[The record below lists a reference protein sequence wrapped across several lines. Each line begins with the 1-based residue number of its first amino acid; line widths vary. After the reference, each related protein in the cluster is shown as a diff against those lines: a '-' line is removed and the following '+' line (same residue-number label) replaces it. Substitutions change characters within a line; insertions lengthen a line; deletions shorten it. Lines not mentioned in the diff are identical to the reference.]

1 MLAAVMTTGRPLR
14 CLPRSSATLAAAVV
28 ACGLLG
34 ACSEPAANTPVAEQA
49 EDAAAPLSAETR
61 AGPVV
66 AVVSLAPPSPRL
78 GDPLVLTLTV
88 SAEPG
93 VTVEM
98 PAFGDALGRF
108 AIVDYAPREET
119 MEDGQA
125 RFSQRYTLQ
134 ASASGRQRI
143 PQLRVEFVDERDGSV
158 DERGGIDDER
168 GGQRAAKARE
178 LLTEELGFE
187 VESVLPEGAV
197 VDELRPARPM
207 LAELQGPW
215 WARHWPW
222 FAVGV
227 LVLAGTVGGLLVWLR
242 RADQRARTTAFERAI
257 ERLERL
263 QRRGLPGSAD
273 LDAWY
278 VELSDIVRRYI
289 EARFGLRAPELTTE
303 EFLAEAGRSAELT
316 PSHRSLLSA
325 FLERCDRVKFARY
338 SPGDTE
344 SHEALQLA
352 RQFLRETRDAASQQA
367 DASAPQPAPP
377 AGATG

>member
-1 MLAAVMTTGRPLR
+1 MLAAAMTTTGRPPR
-14 CLPRSSATLAAAVV
+14 RFPRSSPALAAALA

-61 AGPVV
+61 VGPVV

-78 GDPLVLTLTV
+78 GDPLVLTLTI

-119 MEDGQA
+119 TEDGQT

-158 DERGGIDDER
+158 DERDS
-168 GGQRAAKARE
+168 QRAARARE

-187 VESVLPEGAV
+187 VASVLPEGAV

-227 LVLAGTVGGLLVWLR
+227 LALAGAVGGLLVWLR
-242 RADQRARTTAFERAI
+242 RTDQRARTTAFERAI

-263 QRRGLPGSAD
+263 QRRGLPSTAE

-367 DASAPQPAPP
+367 DASAPQPA
-377 AGATG
+377 AGASA

>member
-1 MLAAVMTTGRPLR
+1 MLAAAMTTGRPPR
-14 CLPRSSATLAAAVV
+14 RPPRSSATLAAALA
-28 ACGLLG
+28 ACGLLS
-34 ACSEPAANTPVAEQA
+34 ACSEPAANTPVAEQP

-61 AGPVV
+61 AGPVF
-66 AVVSLAPPSPRL
+66 AVVSLAPSSPRL

-119 MEDGQA
+119 TEDGQA

-143 PQLRVEFVDERDGSV
+143 PRLRVEFVDERDGS
-158 DERGGIDDER
+158 DDER
-168 GGQRAAKARE
+168 DQRATKARE

-227 LVLAGTVGGLLVWLR
+227 LLLAAAVGGLLVWLR

-273 LDAWY
+273 LDGWY

-367 DASAPQPAPP
+367 DASAPQPA
-377 AGATG
+377 AGASA

>member
-1 MLAAVMTTGRPLR
+1 MTTGRSPR
-14 CLPRSSATLAAAVV
+14 RLPRSSAALATALV

-49 EDAAAPLSAETR
+49 EDAAAPLAAETR
-61 AGPVV
+61 VGPVV

-119 MEDGQA
+119 TEDGQLLL
-125 RFSQRYTLQ
+125 SQRYTLQ

-143 PQLRVEFVDERDGSV
+143 PQLRVEFVDERDGS
-158 DERGGIDDER
+158 DDDR
-168 GGQRAAKARE
+168 DQRAAKARE

-197 VDELRPARPM
+197 IDELRPARPM

-227 LVLAGTVGGLLVWLR
+227 LALAGAVGGLLVWLR

-263 QRRGLPGSAD
+263 QRRGLPNTAE

-377 AGATG
+377 AGASA

>member
-1 MLAAVMTTGRPLR
+1 MPAAAMTTCRPPR
-14 CLPRSSATLAAAVV
+14 RLPRSSTALAAALA

-34 ACSEPAANTPVAEQA
+34 ACSEPAANTPVAAQA
-49 EDAAAPLSAETR
+49 EDAAEPLSAETR
-61 AGPVV
+61 VGPVV

-119 MEDGQA
+119 TENGKLLL
-125 RFSQRYTLQ
+125 SQRYTLQ

-143 PQLRVEFVDERDGSV
+143 PRLRVEFVDERDDINGSG
-158 DERGGIDDER
+158 DGRDD
-168 GGQRAAKARE
+168 QRAAKARE

-227 LVLAGTVGGLLVWLR
+227 LALAGAVGGLLVWLR
-242 RADQRARTTAFERAI
+242 RTDQRARTTAFERAI

-367 DASAPQPAPP
+367 DASAPQPA
-377 AGATG
+377 AGASA

>member
-1 MLAAVMTTGRPLR
+1 MTTGRSPRRHQRSALA
-14 CLPRSSATLAAAVV
+14 LPAALA

-34 ACSEPAANTPVAEQA
+34 ACSEPAAEAPVAEQA
-49 EDAAAPLSAETR
+49 EGAAEPLAAETR
-61 AGPVV
+61 VGPVV

-78 GDPLVLTLTV
+78 GDPLALTLAV

-119 MEDGQA
+119 TEDGQLLL
-125 RFSQRYTLQ
+125 SQRYTLQ

-143 PQLRVEFVDERDGSV
+143 PRLRVEFVDERDGS
-158 DERGGIDDER
+158 DDER
-168 GGQRAAKARE
+168 DQRATKARE

-227 LVLAGTVGGLLVWLR
+227 LLLAAAVGGLLVWLR

-303 EFLAEAGRSAELT
+303 EFLAETGRSAELT

-367 DASAPQPAPP
+367 DASTPQPAPP
-377 AGATG
+377 AGATA

>member
-1 MLAAVMTTGRPLR
+1 MTTCRPPR
-14 CLPRSSATLAAAVV
+14 RLPRSNPAFAAALA

-34 ACSEPAANTPVAEQA
+34 ACSEPAANTPVAAQA

-61 AGPVV
+61 VGPVV

-98 PAFGDALGRF
+98 PAFGEALGRF

-119 MEDGQA
+119 TEDGQV

-158 DERGGIDDER
+158 DER
-168 GGQRAAKARE
+168 AAKARE
-178 LLTEELGFE
+178 LLTEELGFK
-187 VESVLPEGAV
+187 VESVLPEGPV

-227 LVLAGTVGGLLVWLR
+227 LALAGAVGGLLVWLR
-242 RADQRARTTAFERAI
+242 RADQRARTTAFERTI

-263 QRRGLPGSAD
+263 QRRGLPSTAE

-377 AGATG
+377 AGASA

>member
-1 MLAAVMTTGRPLR
+1 MTNPAPRRPL
-14 CLPRSSATLAAAVV
+14 PHGLALIAVL
-28 ACGLLG
+28 AGLGLLS
-34 ACSEPAANTPVAEQA
+34 ACSEPATDAQLPQQA
-49 EDAAAPLSAETR
+49 EDAAPPLSAETR
-61 AGPVV
+61 DGPIS
-66 AVVSLAPPSPRL
+66 AVVSLAPPRPRL
-78 GDPLVLTLTV
+78 GDPLVLTLAV

-108 AIVDYAPREET
+108 AIVDYTPREEIT
-119 MEDGQA
+119 DDGGTKL
-125 RFSQRYTLQ
+125 SQRYTLQ
-134 ASASGRQRI
+134 AAASGRQRI
-143 PQLRVEFVDERDGSV
+143 PALRVEFVDERA
-158 DERGGIDDER
+158 
-168 GGQRAAKARE
+168 GQRDAKARE

-197 VDELRPARPM
+197 AEQLRPARAM

-215 WARHWPW
+215 WARYWPW
-222 FAVGV
+222 LAAGALALCGAVG
-227 LVLAGTVGGLLVWLR
+227 ALLFWLR
-242 RADQRARTTAFERAI
+242 RAEQRARTTAFERAMQ
-257 ERLERL
+257 RLERL
-263 QRRGLPGSAD
+263 QRRGLPASAE

-303 EFLAEAGRSAELT
+303 EFLAEAGRSADLT

-352 RQFLRETRDAASQQA
+352 RQFLRETRDAPSHG
-367 DASAPQPAPP
+367 DEPAPP
-377 AGATG
+377 AAEAAGATA

>member
-1 MLAAVMTTGRPLR
+1 MTTGRPLR
-14 CLPRSSATLAAAVV
+14 RLPRSSTALAAALA
-28 ACGLLG
+28 ACGLLA
-34 ACSEPAANTPVAEQA
+34 ACSEPAANTPVPAQA

-66 AVVSLAPPSPRL
+66 AIVSLAPPSPRL

-119 MEDGQA
+119 TEDGQA
-125 RFSQRYTLQ
+125 LFSQRYTLQ

-143 PQLRVEFVDERDGSV
+143 PQLRVEFVDERDDINGSG
-158 DERGGIDDER
+158 DERD
-168 GGQRAAKARE
+168 GQRAAKARE

-227 LVLAGTVGGLLVWLR
+227 LLLAAAVGGLLVWLR

-367 DASAPQPAPP
+367 DASAPQPA
-377 AGATG
+377 AGASA

>member
-1 MLAAVMTTGRPLR
+1 MTTGRSPRRHQRSALA
-14 CLPRSSATLAAAVV
+14 LPAALA

-34 ACSEPAANTPVAEQA
+34 ACSEPAAEAPVAEQA
-49 EDAAAPLSAETR
+49 EGAAEPLSAETR
-61 AGPVV
+61 VGPVV

-119 MEDGQA
+119 TEDGQT

-143 PQLRVEFVDERDGSV
+143 PQLRVEFVDERDDIDGPG
-158 DERGGIDDER
+158 DERG
-168 GGQRAAKARE
+168 QRATKARE

-227 LVLAGTVGGLLVWLR
+227 LLLAAAVGVLLVWLR

-263 QRRGLPGSAD
+263 QRRGLPSTAE

-352 RQFLRETRDAASQQA
+352 RQFLRETRDAASQPA
-367 DASAPQPAPP
+367 DPSAPQPAPP
-377 AGATG
+377 AGASA

>member
-1 MLAAVMTTGRPLR
+1 MTTGRSPRRHQRSALA
-14 CLPRSSATLAAAVV
+14 LPAALA

-49 EDAAAPLSAETR
+49 EDAAAPLAAETR
-61 AGPVV
+61 VGPVV

-78 GDPLVLTLTV
+78 GDPLALTLTV

-119 MEDGQA
+119 TENGKLLL
-125 RFSQRYTLQ
+125 SQRYTLQ

-143 PQLRVEFVDERDGSV
+143 PRLRVEFVDERDDINGSG
-158 DERGGIDDER
+158 DGRDD
-168 GGQRAAKARE
+168 QRAAKARE

-227 LVLAGTVGGLLVWLR
+227 LALAGAVGGLLVWLR
-242 RADQRARTTAFERAI
+242 RTDQRARTTAFERAI

-263 QRRGLPGSAD
+263 QRRGLPSTAE

-367 DASAPQPAPP
+367 DASAPQPA
-377 AGATG
+377 AGASA

>member
-1 MLAAVMTTGRPLR
+1 MLAAAMTTDRPPR
-14 CLPRSSATLAAAVV
+14 CLPRSSPALVAALA

-34 ACSEPAANTPVAEQA
+34 ACSEPAANTPVAAQA

-66 AVVSLAPPSPRL
+66 AVVSLAPPNPRL

-119 MEDGQA
+119 TEYGQA

-143 PQLRVEFVDERDGSV
+143 PQLRVEFVDERDGIDGSG
-158 DERGGIDDER
+158 DERDS
-168 GGQRAAKARE
+168 QRAAKARE

-352 RQFLRETRDAASQQA
+352 RQFLRETRDAAATTAETPASQA
-367 DASAPQPAPP
+367 APP
-377 AGATG
+377 AGAPA